1 MLILIDVMQYGQ
13 QNDLNL
19 KQNPNNLFLVPFIDQ
34 VESNIA
40 FLLLC
45 HALMIFTLSLSTK

>member
-19 KQNPNNLFLVPFIDQ
+19 KQNPNNLLVVPFIDQ
-34 VESNIA
+34 VESHIA

-45 HALMIFTLSLSTK
+45 YALMIFALSLSTK

>member
-19 KQNPNNLFLVPFIDQ
+19 KQNPNNLLVVPFTDQ
-34 VESNIA
+34 VESHIA

-45 HALMIFTLSLSTK
+45 YALMIFALSLSTK

>member
-1 MLILIDVMQYGQ
+1 MFILIDVMQYGQ

-45 HALMIFTLSLSTK
+45 YALIIFTLSLSTK